1 MRDNSRSCS
10 QTKCGPK
17 YVKVVYDTV
26 GSTHEHAFQRTPL
39 L

>member
-26 GSTHEHAFQRTPL
+26 GSTLGSTKPW
-39 L
+39 